1 MATKSKVIICNK
13 ALNLIRAK
21 RISALTDDTIEARL
35 CNDIYP
41 LTLETILMEHPWSFA
56 QKRAD
61 LAVVDETPEFTD
73 DLMTIVY
80 QKPSDA
86 LRINFVNNRS
96 ARFKLEGNKI
106 LSDTSDLAVKYT
118 YLNDI
123 PQQYNSDFIT
133 AFAYLLASEMAFVI
147 TNSRSLAEDMV
158 KMYEGIKLPKA
169 QVADS
174 QQGSPQEPLQSE
186 WLASRI
192 SGVSSGI
199 SGATGWETWFPIG
212 C

>member
-13 ALNLIRAK
+13 AFNLIRAK
-21 RISALTDDTIEARL
+21 RISALTDDTVEARL

-61 LAVVDETPEFTD
+61 LAVVDETPAFTD
-73 DLMTIVY
+73 DFMTIVY
-80 QKPSDA
+80 QKPSDM
-86 LRINFVNNRS
+86 LKVNFVNNR
-96 ARFKLEGNKI
+96 AAIFKVEGNKI
-106 LSDTSDLAVKYT
+106 LSDTSDLAIKYT
-118 YLNDI
+118 YINDI
-123 PQQYNSDFIT
+123 PQEYNSDFIT
-133 AFAYLLASEMAFVI
+133 AFAYLLASEMAFTL

-169 QVADS
+169 MSADS
-174 QQGSPQEPLQSE
+174 QQGTPQEPMQSE
-186 WLASRI
+186 WLTSRV

-199 SGATGWETWFPIG
+199 SGATSWDTWYP
-212 C
+212 CY